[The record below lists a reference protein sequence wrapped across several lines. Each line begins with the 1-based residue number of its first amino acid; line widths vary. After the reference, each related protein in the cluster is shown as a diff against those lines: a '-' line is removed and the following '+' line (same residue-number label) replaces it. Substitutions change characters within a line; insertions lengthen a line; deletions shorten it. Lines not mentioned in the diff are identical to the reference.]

1 MAQSTMSSDVSPTP
15 AVDPT
20 IEAPARR
27 RRWWRIA
34 GRVVLGLLATL
45 FLVWL
50 VLYITKGRF
59 LRHPFER
66 VVTSLTHRDA
76 RVAGDFQLYFAPFA
90 IKLVAERATLA
101 NPAWATR
108 PHLFRADRVE
118 ARIAPLSLLFGRRRL
133 YALTLAGGAVDL
145 EWNAAHTTNSW
156 TFSDKKGGKPLE
168 FPIIDRATVAGSTL
182 RYVDPRMK
190 LLADLSFDTI
200 RSTDARIGE
209 SVKFAGKGIVRATPF
224 TVAGALLSPN
234 QTVARGANRL
244 TLTARAA
251 NNVIDVAGTLPSVA
265 DIEGVP
271 LAVKARGRNVDEL
284 LGIIG
289 VIVPETRA
297 YRLTAQLV
305 KRGTDYRFT
314 RLRGRFGDSDITGRF
329 TVQHIEPRIHID
341 ATLATRTLDI
351 VDVAPFIGYNPDVV
365 AARGVVAAARASGA
379 APARILPDARLR
391 VEALRNFDADVRYT
405 VGAVRSRKLP
415 VSNIALTTRLK
426 ESVLTLSPL
435 TFSLARGNVAAD
447 VTIDARR
454 RPTRTRYD
462 IRLAPTPMSRLLAG
476 FGVVEAGTTG
486 LIKGRLQLE
495 GDGET
500 IHESLSNA
508 NGRIAF
514 TMPQGTFWTRNVQLS
529 ELDIGTF
536 VQKMFQKQL
545 KEPVRI
551 NCGLIGFTVREGI
564 AAADPIL
571 IDTAKNVIVGRG
583 GFSFKT
589 EALDLAFRA
598 DGKKFSVFSGQSPVG
613 LNGYFASPAIQ
624 VVSPQLLTRV
634 GAGLGIALLASPPA
648 AILAFVD
655 VGDAKAA
662 ACGPV
667 LRGARAVAQRT
678 SEGEARG
685 DVGKGTPAKDGGGR
699 KKFLGIF

>member
-1 MAQSTMSSDVSPTP
+1 MAHSTTITDVPSTP
-15 AVDPT
+15 SVDPPT
-20 IEAPARR
+20 EQPPH

-34 GRVVLGLLATL
+34 ARVVLGIVAAL

-59 LRHPFER
+59 LRQPFEGL
-66 VVTSLTHRDA
+66 VTSLTHRQT
-76 RVAGDFQLYFAPFA
+76 RIAGDFQLYFAPFA

-101 NPAWATR
+101 NPSWASR
-108 PHLFRADRVE
+108 PDLFRADRLE

-133 YALTLAGGAVDL
+133 YALVLNGGAVDL

-168 FPIIDRATVAGSTL
+168 FPIIDRAAVTGSTL
-182 RYVDPRMK
+182 RYLDPRMK

-200 RSTDARIGE
+200 RSSDARIGQ
-209 SVKFAGKGIVRATPF
+209 SVTFAGKGVVRATPF
-224 TVAGALLSPN
+224 TVDGALLSPN
-234 QTVARGANRL
+234 QTVTRGANRL
-244 TLTARAA
+244 TMTARAA

-297 YRLTAQLV
+297 YRMTAQLI
-305 KRGTDYRFT
+305 KRDTEYRFT
-314 RLRGRFGDSDITGRF
+314 RLRGRFGDSDIAGRF
-329 TVQHIEPRIHID
+329 TVRNIEPRIHID
-341 ATLATRTLDI
+341 ATLATRRLDI

-391 VEALRNFDADVRYT
+391 VEALRNFDADVRYS

-426 ESVLTLSPL
+426 DAVLTLSPL

-447 VTIDARR
+447 VSIDARR

-476 FGVVEAGTTG
+476 FGIVEAGTTG

-508 NGRIAF
+508 DGRIAI
-514 TMPQGTFWTRNVQLS
+514 TMPKGTFWTRNVQLS

-551 NCGLIGFTVREGI
+551 NCGLIAFTVRDGI

-613 LNGYFASPAIQ
+613 LNGYFASPGIQ
-624 VVSPQLLTRV
+624 VISPQLLTRV

-667 LRGARAVAQRT
+667 LSGARAVAQRT
-678 SEGEARG
+678 AEGDRRA
-685 DVGKGTPAKDGGGR
+685 DVGQGTPAKDGGGR